1 MKYFRRVTTN
11 SNKYG
16 RDRLNIRNFGG
27 MKWININV
35 QDMLHLYGVMLR
47 IYIEPRHLVGYSS

>member
-35 QDMLHLYGVMLR
+35 QEMIH
-47 IYIEPRHLVGYSS
+47 